1 MQNLKTNHTCTY
13 GQTTFQ
19 PTNRMK
25 VSKFSLIERENSKLM
40 NKWSLNGFGHLKI
53 FRKKNLWSF
62 NRNSRLIFFNNF
74 VQWLL
79 NRFGRL
85 IDTGEYQHLVMGPYY
100 MPHQKKLHIIIGFL
114 AQGWFFFQKSSF

>member
-1 MQNLKTNHTCTY
+1 
-13 GQTTFQ
+13 
-19 PTNRMK
+19 MK

-53 FRKKNLWSF
+53 FSKKNLWSF
-62 NRNSRLIFFNNF
+62 NINSRLIFFNNF

-85 IDTGEYQHLVMGPYY
+85 IDTGEYVVHHFAYSTQN
-100 MPHQKKLHIIIGFL
+100 FL
-114 AQGWFFFQKSSF
+114 